1 MRFLDINQKE
11 FYLILV
17 LFIEA
22 VESGNLPP
30 KRRSGIA
37 AEDQHDR
44 LLSTQ
49 RGKLDGILIVKL
61 LKRKVWRHVANFYFA
76 SSSI

>member
-22 VESGNLPP
+22 VKRGNLPP
-30 KRRSGIA
+30 KRRSGVA
-37 AEDQHDR
+37 PEDQYDR
-44 LLSTQ
+44 FFSSQ
-49 RGKLDGILIVKL
+49 R
-61 LKRKVWRHVANFYFA
+61 
-76 SSSI
+76 